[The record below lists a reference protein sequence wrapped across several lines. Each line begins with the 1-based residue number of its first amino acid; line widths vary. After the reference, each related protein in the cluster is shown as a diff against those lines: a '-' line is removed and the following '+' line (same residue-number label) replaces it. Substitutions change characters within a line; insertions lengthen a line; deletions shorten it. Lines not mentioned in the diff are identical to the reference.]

1 MPPLHWIALLL
12 LGLGYTLALIHGSI
26 DLVALPALLA
36 LLCSALLARRPVR
49 WQQSL
54 GHLLFIVLAVAL
66 ALHWLPGFHGA
77 RVIDKAVLS
86 EGAVP
91 FSMYLNLDKPL
102 IGLWLLLACPW
113 LVMLR
118 GRGLAI
124 SLALILPLTLLA
136 CLGGAWVLGMVAWAP
151 KWPDQAW
158 LWLANNLLL
167 VSLTEELLF
176 RGYIQGSLQRLFKHE
191 GWRCWWPRCC
201 SASRTWAVAGSGS
214 TWPRWPG
221 WDMVWPIAMAG
232 WQRRSCAIPA
242 STWRTS
248 PCSATRC
255 WLQVEQSVMIR
266 PIRHHL

>member
-1 MPPLHWIALLL
+1 MPLLHWIALLL
-12 LGLGYTLALIHGSI
+12 LALGYAIALTYGSLGLA
-26 DLVALPALLA
+26 ALPALLA
-36 LLCSALLARRPVR
+36 LLCSALLVRRPVR

-54 GHLLFIVLAVAL
+54 GHLLFILLGIAL

-118 GRGLAI
+118 GRGLAM

-136 CLGGAWVLGMVAWAP
+136 CLGGASALGLVAWAP

-176 RGYIQGSLQRLFKHE
+176 RGYIQGGLQRLFKHE
-191 GWRCWWPRCC
+191 GL
-201 SASRTWAVAGSGS
+201 ALLVAALLFGLAHLAG
-214 TWPRWPG
+214 
-221 WDMVWPIAMAG
+221 G
-232 WQRRSCAIPA
+232 WQ
-242 STWRTS
+242 WFYL
-248 PCSATRC
+248 AT
-255 WLQVEQSVMIR
+255 LAGVGYGLAY
-266 PIRHHL
+266 RHGGLAAAVLCHTCVNLAHFALFSYPMLVPS